1 LDPRAVKKILVPT
14 DFSPPSA
21 EAVDTAI
28 AFAKVFGARVEILHV
43 FVDPTY
49 VLPPPVDVATLPFDV
64 TEILAKVGRSLEA
77 EQERVRAS
85 AVETKTVT
93 RSGRAAPEIVAH
105 AKEIAADLIVMGT
118 HGRGGFQ
125 HALLGS
131 VAERVVHHSSCPVL
145 VIPVREP
152 ARP

>member
-1 LDPRAVKKILVPT
+1 MRLTSSALAILHQRADLV
-14 DFSPPSA
+14 A
-21 EAVDTAI
+21 ERHKLAGRLETSIV
-28 AFAKVFGARVEILHV
+28 ARVL
-43 FVDPTY
+43 
-49 VLPPPVDVATLPFDV
+49 
-64 TEILAKVGRSLEA
+64 SLEA

-93 RSGRAAPEIVAH
+93 RSGRAAPEIVAY

-131 VAERVVHHSSCPVL
+131 VAERVVHHSPCPVL
-145 VIPVREP
+145 VVPVRTQ